1 MTLPKIIPIITGLAG
16 LFFLF
21 IFIIGLS
28 WSISHGFAGI
38 WGGLPFAIII
48 AFVLPMAAYDYWD
61 SCIREK
67 PDS

>member
-1 MTLPKIIPIITGLAG
+1 MLPKIVSILTGLAG
-16 LFFLF
+16 LAFLYT
-21 IFIIGLS
+21 FIIGLS

-38 WGGLPFAIII
+38 LGGLPFALII

-67 PDS
+67 SDQ